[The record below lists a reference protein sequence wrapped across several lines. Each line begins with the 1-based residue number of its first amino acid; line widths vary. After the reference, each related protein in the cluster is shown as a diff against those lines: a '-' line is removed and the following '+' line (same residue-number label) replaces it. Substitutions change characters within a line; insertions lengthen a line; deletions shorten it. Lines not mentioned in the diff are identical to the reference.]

1 MGQAGPRKAR
11 QGRMRLA
18 ALVALGLA
26 AGCAG
31 TAGRA
36 LAPTG
41 TLRAVFIGSNP
52 VQGSIDPAT
61 GAARGPAAEISRAL
75 ASRLGVPAEVK
86 GVAGPSAVIDA
97 VKKGEADI
105 GFLAFDPARAGE
117 VDYATQYA
125 IVQATYIALAS
136 SPLRTAADVDRPG
149 VRIGV
154 AGDDSSALFL
164 SRTLKNAVLVRNPGG
179 NVDKAVAMLRAGEID
194 VYGANRQRLT
204 EAAARVPD
212 LRLFPDNFHG
222 VGQAVVVA
230 KGNAALLRVLD
241 RTIAEAKESGLVAG
255 AIARAGLKG
264 VDVAP

>member
-1 MGQAGPRKAR
+1 MKRAAVFALAI
-11 QGRMRLA
+11 LA
-18 ALVALGLA
+18 A
-26 AGCAG
+26 CAG
-31 TAGRA
+31 SADRS

-41 TLRAVFIGSNP
+41 TLRAAFIRSNP
-52 VQGSIDPAT
+52 VQGAIDPKT
-61 GAARGPAAEISRAL
+61 GEARGPAAEISRAL
-75 ASRLGVPAEVK
+75 AQRLGVPVK
-86 GVAGPSAVIDA
+86 VSGVAGPGAVIDA

-117 VDYATQYA
+117 VDYARPYA
-125 IVQATYIALAS
+125 LVQATYIALAS
-136 SPLRTAADVDRPG
+136 SPLRAAADVDRPG

-164 SRTLKNAVLVRNPGG
+164 SRTLKSATLVRNPGG

-204 EAAARVPD
+204 EAAARIPD
-212 LRLFPDNFHG
+212 LRLFPDNFYG

-230 KGNAALLRVLD
+230 KGNRALLDAVN
-241 RTIAEAKESGLVAG
+241 RTVEDARASGLVAG

>member
-1 MGQAGPRKAR
+1 MKR
-11 QGRMRLA
+11 
-18 ALVALGLA
+18 ALVLALLLL

-31 TAGRA
+31 TADRA

-52 VQGSIDPAT
+52 VQGAIDPAT
-61 GAARGPAAEISRAL
+61 GAARGPAAEISQAL
-75 ASRLGVPAEVK
+75 ARRLGVPVRVT
-86 GVAGPSAVIDA
+86 GVAGPGAVIDA

-117 VDYATQYA
+117 VDYASQYA
-125 IVQATYIALAS
+125 LVQATYVALAS
-136 SPLRTAADVDRPG
+136 SPLRTTADVDRPG

-164 SRTLKNAVLVRNPGG
+164 SRTLKSATLVRNPGG

-204 EAAARVPD
+204 EAAARIPG
-212 LRLFPDNFHG
+212 LRLFPDNFYG

-230 KGNAALLRVLD
+230 KGNAALLRAVD
-241 RTIAEAKESGLVAG
+241 RTIAEAKASGLVAG
-255 AIARAGLKG
+255 AIARAGLAG